1 MRAGERPLRAI
12 VFGNR
17 GDDDPG
23 YVGERL
29 AECGFDLVRA
39 TREAPDEWPALD
51 SSDLLLVLGSE
62 WSVYWEGVQPLVRAE
77 IEVLRDAQRRG
88 VPVLGICFGAQ
99 MLASALGGRVMR
111 AGRIELGWHGV
122 ESDDAAF
129 VEAGPWFQWH
139 GDTFTVPPGAEEIA
153 RNGSGPQAFV
163 AGRSFAVQF
172 HPEVDDEIVS
182 RWLDMDS
189 APAALDATGA
199 DAEALLSETVERQ
212 EASRFA
218 AHRLVDAFLAR
229 CAEREGGR

>member
-29 AECGFDLVRA
+29 VERGFALVRA
-39 TREAPDEWPALD
+39 TREEPEEWPGLE
-51 SSDLLLVLGSE
+51 SPDLVVVLGSE
-62 WSVYWEGVQPLVRAE
+62 WSVYSDAVQPLVRAE

-99 MLASALGGRVMR
+99 ILASALGGRVVR
-111 AGRIELGWHGV
+111 AGRVEIGWHGV
-122 ESDDAAF
+122 ESDDTEL
-129 VEAGPWFQWH
+129 VEEGPWFQWH

-153 RNGSGPQAFV
+153 RSGTGPQAFV

-172 HPEVDDEIVS
+172 HPEVHDEIVS

-199 DAEALLSETVERQ
+199 DAETLLRETVERQ
-212 EASRFA
+212 ETSRSA

-229 CAEREGGR
+229 CAGF